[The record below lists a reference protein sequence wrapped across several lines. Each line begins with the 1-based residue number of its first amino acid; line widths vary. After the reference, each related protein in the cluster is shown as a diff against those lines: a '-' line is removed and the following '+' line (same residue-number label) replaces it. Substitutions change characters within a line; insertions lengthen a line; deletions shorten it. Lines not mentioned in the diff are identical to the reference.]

1 MKWFAPF
8 ALMIPSACALA
19 QSSIEIYGITDA
31 GINYLS
37 NAQTGKVGGRPTG
50 IARWA
55 FYDGSVGGQQGS
67 RLGVRGFEDLG
78 GGYKAL
84 IRLENGFS
92 LQNGAAGQ
100 GGAIFGRE
108 AWTGIQAPYGQIT
121 LGRQYSAI
129 VQFYAPNLA
138 AQQWA
143 GYMSAHPGDLDDAS
157 KTWRINNSL
166 KYTSPVISGWQFGG
180 VIGREGNSGQ
190 PGSDTVWSIGAA
202 FQDEGLRFGAGFLD
216 ADKPNTSFFGSNV
229 NSAGALTNNMGST
242 GSLNSAEN
250 NPVFGGYASARS
262 LRILAI
268 AASYTHNPAT
278 VTLAYSRTSFVG
290 LGSNAG
296 PNSFRYT
303 GTATFDDVE
312 LSGLYQ
318 MTSRFDVGTEVNYL
332 RGGSVDGK
340 NDARYATASVGVM
353 YFLSKSTDLYSL
365 VVGEKATGTDSFDQP
380 SVAAITGM
388 TPSSSSFQL
397 AVRIGMKHT
406 F

>member
-1 MKWFAPF
+1 
-8 ALMIPSACALA
+8 MIPSACALA

-37 NAQTGKVGGRPTG
+37 DAQTRKVGGNPIG
-50 IARWA
+50 AARWA

-92 LQNGAAGQ
+92 LQSGAAGQ

-108 AWTGIQAPYGQIT
+108 AWTGIQAPYGQIS

-129 VQFYAPNLA
+129 VQFYAPILA

-143 GYMSAHPGDLDDAS
+143 GYMSSHPGDLDDAS
-157 KTWRINNSL
+157 KTWRINNSI
-166 KYTSPVISGWQFGG
+166 KYTSPVISGWQLGG
-180 VIGREGNSGQ
+180 VVGREGSSGE
-190 PGSDTVWSIGAA
+190 PGSETVWSIGAS
-202 FQDEGLRFGAGFLD
+202 FQEEGFLFGAGFLN
-216 ADKPNTSFFGSNV
+216 ADKPNTSFFGSNA
-229 NSAGALTNNMGST
+229 NSGEASTNNLGSIGST
-242 GSLNSAEN
+242 TSAEN

-262 LRILAI
+262 LRVLAV
-268 AASYTHNPAT
+268 AASYTHNRAT
-278 VTLAYSRTSFVG
+278 GALAYSRTSFAG
-290 LGSNAG
+290 LGSDAG
-296 PNSFRYT
+296 PNPFGYS
-303 GTATFDDVE
+303 GTATFDDIE
-312 LSGLYQ
+312 LSGLYK
-318 MTSRFDVGTEVNYL
+318 MTSKFGVGAELNYL
-332 RGGSVDGK
+332 RGGSVDTKG
-340 NDARYATASVGVM
+340 DARYATASIGTM

-365 VVGEKATGTDSFDQP
+365 VIGEKAAGTDSFDQP

-388 TPSSSSFQL
+388 TASSSSFQL
-397 AVRIGMKHT
+397 AIRFGMKHT

>member
-1 MKWFAPF
+1 MKWFAPI

-37 NAQTGKVGGRPTG
+37 NAQSSTIGGKPVGV
-50 IARWA
+50 ARWA

-67 RLGVRGFEDLG
+67 RLGVRGSEDLG

-84 IRLENGFS
+84 VRLENGFS

-129 VQFYAPNLA
+129 VQFAAPILA

-166 KYTSPVISGWQFGG
+166 KYTSLVISGWQFGG
-180 VIGREGNSGQ
+180 VVGREVSSGA
-190 PGSDTVWSIGAA
+190 PGSNTVWSIGTD
-202 FQDEGLRFGAGFLD
+202 FQDEDFRFGAGFLN

-229 NSAGALTNNMGST
+229 NSAGASTNNMGST
-242 GSLNSAEN
+242 GSLTSPES
-250 NPVFGGYASARS
+250 NPVFGGYASART
-262 LRILAI
+262 LRILALS
-268 AASYTHNPAT
+268 ASYSHDRAT
-278 VTLAYSRTSFVG
+278 VALAYSRTSFAG

-296 PNSFRYT
+296 PNPFRYT
-303 GTATFDDVE
+303 GTASFDDVE
-312 LSGLYQ
+312 LSALYQ
-318 MTSRFDVGTEVNYL
+318 MPARFDVGTEVNYL

-340 NDARYATASVGVM
+340 SDARYATASIGAM
-353 YFLSKSTDLYSL
+353 YFLSKSTDVYSL
-365 VVGEKATGTDSFDQP
+365 IVGEKASGTDSLDQP

>member
-1 MKWFAPF
+1 MKWFAPL

-37 NAQTGKVGGRPTG
+37 NAQSGRIGTRLNG
-50 IARWA
+50 NARWA

-67 RLGVRGFEDLG
+67 RLGIRGFEDLG
-78 GGYKAL
+78 GGYRAL
-84 IRLENGFS
+84 VRLENGFS

-108 AWTGIQAPYGQIT
+108 AWTGIEAPYGQIT

-129 VQFYAPNLA
+129 VQFYAPILA

-180 VIGREGNSGQ
+180 VIGREGNSGD
-190 PGSDTVWSIGAA
+190 PGSDAVWSVGAA
-202 FQDEGLRFGAGFLD
+202 FHEHGFRFGAGFLS
-216 ADKPNTSFFGSNV
+216 AAKPNTSFFGSNV
-229 NSAGALTNNMGST
+229 NSAAASANNMGSL
-242 GSLNSAEN
+242 GSLSPES
-250 NPVFGGYASARS
+250 NPVFGSYASAQS
-262 LRILAI
+262 LRILAL
-268 AASYTHNPAT
+268 AASYTLSRAT
-278 VTLAYSRTSFVG
+278 VALAYSRTDFAK

-296 PNSFRYT
+296 PNPFRYT
-303 GTATFDDVE
+303 GTASFDDIE
-312 LSGLYQ
+312 LSALYQ
-318 MTSRFDVGTEVNYL
+318 LTSRFDIGTNVNYL

-340 NDARYATASVGVM
+340 ANAAYTTATLGAM
-353 YFLSKSTDLYSL
+353 YFLSKSTDIYSL
-365 VVGEKATGTDSFDQP
+365 VVGEKAAGTDSFDQP

-388 TPSSSSFQL
+388 TPSSTSFQL